1 MADLQLKVSTRLKL
15 IIKQVVANLRKQL
28 VDQAKSPTPE
38 EVSLEKRQFL
48 TLWKSMD
55 TTIQFWKRTL

>member
-1 MADLQLKVSTRLKL
+1 MVDLQLKVSTRLKL

-38 EVSLEKRQFL
+38 EVSLEKKQFL
-48 TLWKSMD
+48 TL
-55 TTIQFWKRTL
+55 